1 MASAGAES
9 ISVQHPDDDAARP
22 RTKTELPPRLIS
34 HRATPVKVVR
44 APRGSTFPGGR
55 FPLVAA
61 LLGASARDSACRG
74 KPGAVAPPISRK
86 GSGKAH
92 GSRRPTNM
100 RIYEA
105 SIAYNLVQLGD
116 VQALTTPD
124 KIAEY
129 LHDGYA
135 KNPCQES
142 LWVVCLDR
150 KNKPISRTMVTLGTL
165 TCALAHPRE
174 VFKIAILASAAAIV
188 VSHNHP
194 SGDPAPSAQDVQLTR
209 QLREASKIIG
219 IDLIDHVIVGTAE
232 DDPLHVGYYSFR
244 LAGML

>member
-1 MASAGAES
+1 
-9 ISVQHPDDDAARP
+9 
-22 RTKTELPPRLIS
+22 
-34 HRATPVKVVR
+34 
-44 APRGSTFPGGR
+44 
-55 FPLVAA
+55 
-61 LLGASARDSACRG
+61 
-74 KPGAVAPPISRK
+74 
-86 GSGKAH
+86 
-92 GSRRPTNM
+92 M

-105 SIAYNLVQLGD
+105 SIAYSIVQLGD
-116 VQALTTPD
+116 VPALITPD

-165 TCALAHPRE
+165 TSALAHPRE
-174 VFKIAILASAAAIV
+174 VFKIAILASAAAII

-194 SGDPAPSAQDVQLTR
+194 SGDPAPSSPDIQLTR

-219 IDLIDHVIVGTAE
+219 IDLLDHVIVGNVV

-244 LAGML
+244 TAGML